1 MPSLLCFSLYKLQW
15 LAKRL
20 VRSGQ
25 EKNYVK
31 STHHVQ
37 YSGNC
42 VGHKLFLYIIL
53 KGCLGLLRSIFFS
66 FAPRFFSKTVLFKIL
81 TLNW

>member
-20 VRSGQ
+20 VRLGQ

-42 VGHKLFLYIIL
+42 VGHKLFLYIIHYWNRAICL
-53 KGCLGLLRSIFFS
+53 VPQALGKGPETLG
-66 FAPRFFSKTVLFKIL
+66 K
-81 TLNW
+81 